1 VWLRKELDRKVGD
14 LSHRQQRQREIGIA
28 LVTEPDLIMLDE
40 PASGL
45 SRGQRERLIELL
57 EALETDA
64 TLLLIEYDMDVA
76 LKVADRVV
84 VMADGQTAGRS
95 RGRAGPS
102 TVRDVA
108 QDQIIEYPPGTP
120 FPGTVGRTLEESSSA
135 WPAPNRAAAGSPN
148 VMVVLWDDVG
158 FGQFSPFGG
167 LCETPTLGRIAAR
180 GLRYSNFHTTALCT
194 PTRGCLM
201 TGRNH
206 HSLGLSAITET
217 SLGFP
222 AHNSFVGFEH
232 GFLPEMLLEHGYNT
246 FGIGKWHLTAP
257 TESTTAGPFNRW
269 PLGRGFERFYGFLA
283 GSTDHWLPDLVYD
296 NHQIPPPATPEDGY
310 HLNIDLADHAIQ
322 FIKDAHVHAPDKPF
336 LLYYALGAGHSP
348 HHVEPEWIEKYA
360 GRFDAGWDEYR
371 RVVFEQQIAEGIIPE
386 DTVLSERDLDVP
398 AWDSLSDEAR
408 RMYAREM
415 EVYAGFIEQSDHH
428 LGRVIDF
435 IDELGELDNTI
446 VVVMSDNGA
455 SAEGGLHGTF
465 NEVQFF
471 NGVPETL
478 EKNSEYF
485 DRWGGPDTYPHYSW
499 GWAWAGNTPFRR
511 WKRETYR
518 GGVSDPC
525 IVSWPAGIAE
535 HGEVRTQYAHVTD
548 ILPTLLDALGLEP
561 PEQIRGVEQSPIHGT
576 SFAHTFADAG
586 AKTNHTTQY
595 FEMFG
600 SRSIFDDGWKAN
612 CPVPGPSFAEAAD
625 KGRRFGQTLTTEML
639 DDLDADGWELYDVGS
654 DPAETHNLAAEQPE
668 KLAEMKALWYSEA
681 ERYGVFPLAS
691 AGISRLLTAR
701 PTIAEPRDQLVWY
714 PDAAPVYF
722 GASPRIYNR
731 PYSIAADVTIPDVDV
746 AGGAADGILATHG
759 GRHGGYAFM
768 VLEGRLQHVYNWV
781 GSKRFMVASSEVL
794 TPGDH
799 ELRYEFS
806 PTGRPDLGSGKGSP
820 GTATLHID
828 GRLVAA
834 TKYPFTTTN
843 RMSPVGFSCGYAAF
857 DTVDGDLYSI
867 PFRFAG
873 TIHRAT
879 VDLSGDLHQHDE
891 AELRALMT
899 QQ

>member
-1 VWLRKELDRKVGD
+1 M
-14 LSHRQQRQREIGIA
+14 
-28 LVTEPDLIMLDE
+28 P
-40 PASGL
+40 
-45 SRGQRERLIELL
+45 
-57 EALETDA
+57 
-64 TLLLIEYDMDVA
+64 
-76 LKVADRVV
+76 
-84 VMADGQTAGRS
+84 
-95 RGRAGPS
+95 
-102 TVRDVA
+102 
-108 QDQIIEYPPGTP
+108 QDQIREYPPGTS
-120 FPGTVGRTLEESSSA
+120 FPGVIGRTLDASTPA
-135 WPAPNRAAAGSPN
+135 WPAPKRAPDGSPN
-148 VMVVLWDDVG
+148 VVVVLWDDVG
-158 FGQFSPFGG
+158 FGQLSPFGG
-167 LCETPTLGRIAAR
+167 LCETPALDRIAAR

-194 PTRGCLM
+194 PTRGSLM

-217 SLGFP
+217 SLGYP
-222 AHNSFVGFEH
+222 AHNSFIGFEH

-246 FGIGKWHLTAP
+246 FAIGKWHLTAP

-283 GSTDHWLPDLVYD
+283 GSTDHWFPDLVYD
-296 NHQIPPPATPEDGY
+296 NHPIPPPARPEDGY

-371 RVVFEQQIAEGIIPE
+371 RVVFERQLAEGIIPA
-386 DTVLSERDLDVP
+386 DTVLSERDPDVP
-398 AWDSLSDEAR
+398 AWDSLSDEER

-415 EVYAGFIEQSDHH
+415 EVYAAFIEQSDHH
-428 LGRVIDF
+428 LGRVVDF

-455 SAEGGLHGTF
+455 SAEGGVHGTF

-478 EKNSEYF
+478 EKNLEYF

-518 GGVSDPC
+518 GGVTDPC
-525 IVSWPAGIAE
+525 IVSWPAGIAD
-535 HGEVRTQYAHVTD
+535 HGGVRTQYAHVTD
-548 ILPTLLDALGLEP
+548 ILPTLLDALGVEAP
-561 PEQIRGVEQSPIHGT
+561 DVIRGVEQSPIHGT
-576 SFAHTFADAG
+576 SFAHSFDTPDA
-586 AKTNHTTQY
+586 ASNHTTQY

-600 SRSIFDDGWKAN
+600 SRSIFHDGWKAN
-612 CPVPGPSFAEAAD
+612 CPVPGPSFAEAAER
-625 KGRRFGQTLTTEML
+625 GRRFGQVLTGEML
-639 DDLDADGWELYDVGS
+639 EQLDADGWELYDVAA
-654 DPAETHNLAAEQPE
+654 DPAETRNLAADMPD
-668 KLAEMKALWYSEA
+668 KLAEMRGRWYEQA
-681 ERYGVFPLAS
+681 EEYGVFPLAS
-691 AGISRLLTAR
+691 AGISRLLTPR
-701 PTIAEPRDQLVWY
+701 PTIAAPRDRLVWY

-731 PYSIAADVTIPDVDV
+731 PYSLTAEVTIPVDDIGDV
-746 AGGAADGILATHG
+746 AAGAADGILVTHG

-768 VLEGRLQHVYNWV
+768 VLDGKLVHVYNWV
-781 GSKRFMVASSEVL
+781 GSARFTTASSEVL

-799 ELRYEFS
+799 ELRFDFA
-806 PTGRPDLGSGKGSP
+806 PTGPPELRAGKGSP
-820 GTATLHID
+820 GNAMLSVD

-834 TKYPFTTTN
+834 SAFPFTTTN

-857 DTVDGDLYSI
+857 DTVDPDLYVA

-873 TIHRAT
+873 TIHRVT
-879 VDLSGDLHQHDE
+879 VDVSGELHQHDE
-891 AELRALMT
+891 AELRGLMA

>member
-1 VWLRKELDRKVGD
+1 MV
-14 LSHRQQRQREIGIA
+14 
-28 LVTEPDLIMLDE
+28 
-40 PASGL
+40 
-45 SRGQRERLIELL
+45 
-57 EALETDA
+57 
-64 TLLLIEYDMDVA
+64 
-76 LKVADRVV
+76 
-84 VMADGQTAGRS
+84 
-95 RGRAGPS
+95 
-102 TVRDVA
+102 
-108 QDQIIEYPPGTP
+108 EYPPGTP
-120 FPGTVGRTLEESSSA
+120 FPGTIGRTLDESSSA

-148 VMVVLWDDVG
+148 VLVVLWDDVG
-158 FGQFSPFGG
+158 FGQFSSFGG
-167 LCETPTLGRIAAR
+167 LCETPTLDRIASR

-222 AHNSFVGFEH
+222 AHNSFIGFEH

-246 FGIGKWHLTAP
+246 FAIGKWHLTAP

-283 GSTDHWLPDLVYD
+283 GSTDHWFPDLVYD
-296 NHQIPPPATPEDGY
+296 NHPIPAPATPEEGY

-336 LLYYALGAGHSP
+336 MMYYALGAGHSP

-360 GRFDAGWDEYR
+360 GQFDAGWDEYR
-371 RVVFEQQIAEGIIPE
+371 RIVFERQLAEGVIPA

-398 AWDSLSDEAR
+398 AWDSLSDEER
-408 RMYAREM
+408 RMCARQM

-455 SAEGGLHGTF
+455 SAEGGVHGAF

-478 EKNSEYF
+478 EKNVEYF

-525 IVSWPAGIAE
+525 IVSWPDGIAG

-548 ILPTLLDALGLEP
+548 ILPTLLDALGLEAP
-561 PEQIRGVEQSPIHGT
+561 TEIRGVEQSDIHGT
-576 SFAHTFADAG
+576 SFAHTFADAD
-586 AKTNHTTQY
+586 AESNHTTQY

-600 SRSIFDDGWKAN
+600 SRSIFHDGWKAN
-612 CPVPGPSFAEAAD
+612 CPVPGPSFAEAAE
-625 KGRRFGQTLTTEML
+625 KGRRFGQTLTAETLEQ
-639 DDLDADGWELYDVGS
+639 LDADGWELYRVDS
-654 DPAETHNLAAEQPE
+654 DPAETSNLAADEPT
-668 KLAEMKALWYSEA
+668 KLAEMKALWYTEA

-691 AGISRLLTAR
+691 AGISRLLTVR
-701 PTIAEPRDQLVWY
+701 PTIAPPRDQLVWY

-731 PYSIAADVTIPDVDV
+731 PYSIVADVTIPDVDI
-746 AGGAADGILATHG
+746 GNGDADGILATHG
-759 GRHGGYAFM
+759 GRHGGYALM
-768 VLEGRLQHVYNWV
+768 VLGGRLMHVYNWV
-781 GSKRFMVASSEVL
+781 GSERFTVASNEVL

-799 ELRYEFS
+799 
-806 PTGRPDLGSGKGSP
+806 
-820 GTATLHID
+820 
-828 GRLVAA
+828 
-834 TKYPFTTTN
+834 
-843 RMSPVGFSCGYAAF
+843 
-857 DTVDGDLYSI
+857 
-867 PFRFAG
+867 
-873 TIHRAT
+873 
-879 VDLSGDLHQHDE
+879 
-891 AELRALMT
+891 
-899 QQ
+899 

>member
-1 VWLRKELDRKVGD
+1 
-14 LSHRQQRQREIGIA
+14 
-28 LVTEPDLIMLDE
+28 M
-40 PASGL
+40 
-45 SRGQRERLIELL
+45 
-57 EALETDA
+57 
-64 TLLLIEYDMDVA
+64 EYM
-76 LKVADRVV
+76 
-84 VMADGQTAGRS
+84 
-95 RGRAGPS
+95 
-102 TVRDVA
+102 
-108 QDQIIEYPPGTP
+108 PGAP
-120 FPGTVGRTLEESSSA
+120 FPGVIGRTLDESSPA
-135 WPAPNRAAAGSPN
+135 WPAPSRARDGSPN
-148 VMVVLWDDVG
+148 VVVVLWDDVG
-158 FGQFSPFGG
+158 FGQLSPFGG
-167 LCETPTLGRIAAR
+167 LCETPTLDRIAAR

-206 HSLGLSAITET
+206 HTLGLSAITET

-222 AHNSFVGFEH
+222 AHNSFIGFEH

-246 FGIGKWHLTAP
+246 FAIGKWHLTAP

-283 GSTDHWLPDLVYD
+283 GSTDHWFPDLVHD
-296 NHQIPPPATPEDGY
+296 NHPVPAPATPEDGY

-322 FIKDAHVHAPDKPF
+322 FVKDAHVHAPDKPF

-371 RVVFEQQIAEGIIPE
+371 KVVFERQLAEGIVPP
-386 DTVLSERDLDVP
+386 DTVLSERDPDVP
-398 AWDSLSDEAR
+398 AWHDLSDEER

-428 LGRVIDF
+428 LGRVVDF

-446 VVVMSDNGA
+446 IVVMSDNGA
-455 SAEGGLHGTF
+455 SAEGGVHGTF

-478 EKNSEYF
+478 EKNLEFF

-518 GGVSDPC
+518 GGVTDPC
-525 IVSWPAGIAE
+525 IVSWPAGISG
-535 HGEVRTQYAHVTD
+535 HGEVRTQYTHVTD
-548 ILPTLLDALGLEP
+548 VLPTLLDTLGIAAP
-561 PEQIRGVEQSPIHGT
+561 DVIRGVEQSPIHGT
-576 SFAHTFADAG
+576 SFAHSFDAPD
-586 AKTNHTTQY
+586 APSNHTTQY

-600 SRSIFDDGWKAN
+600 SRSIHHDGWKAN
-612 CPVPGPSFAEAAD
+612 CPVPGPSFAEAAQR
-625 KGRRFGQTLTTEML
+625 GRRFGQALTAEML
-639 DDLDADGWELYDVGS
+639 EQLDADGWELYHVAA
-654 DPAETHNLAAEQPE
+654 DPAETRNLAVDMPG
-668 KLAEMKALWYSEA
+668 KLADMKALWYEQA
-681 ERYGVFPLAS
+681 EKYGVFPLAS
-691 AGISRLLTAR
+691 AGISRLLTVR
-701 PTIAEPRDQLVWY
+701 PTIAAPRDRLVWY

-731 PYSIAADVTIPDVDV
+731 PYSITADVTIPDVDI
-746 AGGAADGILATHG
+746 AGGASDGILATHG

-768 VLEGRLQHVYNWV
+768 VLGGRLRHVYNWV
-781 GSKRFMVASSEVL
+781 GSQRFTTSSDEVL

-799 ELRYEFS
+799 ELRFEFA
-806 PTGRPDLGSGKGSP
+806 PTGAPDLAAGTGSP
-820 GTATLHID
+820 GNALLSVD
-828 GRLVAA
+828 GRLVGA
-834 TKYPFTTTN
+834 TAFPFTTTN
-843 RMSPVGFSCGYAAF
+843 RMGPVGFSCGYAAF
-857 DTVDGDLYSI
+857 DSVDPGLYAA

-873 TIHRAT
+873 TIRRVI
-879 VDLSGDLHQHDE
+879 VDISGELLRHDE
-891 AELRALMT
+891 AELRGLMA